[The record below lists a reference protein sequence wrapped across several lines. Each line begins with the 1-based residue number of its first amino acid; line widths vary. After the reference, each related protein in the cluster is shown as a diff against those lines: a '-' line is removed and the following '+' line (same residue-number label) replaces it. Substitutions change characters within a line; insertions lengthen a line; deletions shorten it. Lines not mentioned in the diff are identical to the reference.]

1 MKFFT
6 IITASLLLS
15 STLFAQQNNDSLRFN
30 ANISAI
36 STVGTTKDQSFWLTH
51 NRWGMFDDASANGLI
66 LLSTSYRV
74 NNEKL
79 FSIGGGIDL
88 VARASSNS
96 SAYIQQGYVEAKLG
110 FMHFEAGRKQTTYGI
125 TFSDLSSGSL
135 AISNNSIPI
144 PRIVLSVP
152 DFYDVPFTAGL
163 LEFRGHF
170 AHGWL
175 DNSRYVKDAFFH
187 DKSFHIQAG
196 GDIGI
201 KAYWGLTHIAIWGGN
216 SPVHG
221 KLPATFSDFLRV
233 MMAKEGS
240 DGSPANEVNAL
251 GFHTGV
257 FDWGV
262 KAKIGRSSL
271 HAYYQHPFTDRSGQT
286 YRNKLDGLWGLG
298 IMDPFPTRVVTEI
311 LYEFLYTMHQSGAGL
326 SDIQEGDQPDFCDQP
341 NCGYPYGGRDNYYN
355 NSMYRSGHS
364 YLGMSL
370 GSPFFMTQEQL
381 DKINPDINTYSS
393 VYFVSTRN
401 IAHHFAVKGEVA
413 SNLSYKLFASYVRYY
428 GTYTGL
434 NMGQLWGSLDPTL
447 NQEDYFF
454 NPAQKQWY
462 FMLETRWTI
471 KNIDNITF
479 SSTLAVD
486 KGQLFNN
493 ASIMLGLSWNINR

>member
-1 MKFFT
+1 MKLPT
-6 IITASLLLS
+6 TLLLCLLLS
-15 STLFAQQNNDSLRFN
+15 PSLFAQKDTLRFN

-36 STVGTTKDQSFWLTH
+36 STVGTSKDQSFWLTH
-51 NRWGMFDDASANGLI
+51 NRWGVFDDASANGLA
-66 LLSTSYRV
+66 LLSTKYSL
-74 NNEKL
+74 NNKKL

-96 SAYIQQGYVEAKLG
+96 SAYIQQGYIEAKLG
-110 FMHFEAGRKQTTYGI
+110 FIHFEAGRKQSTYGI
-125 TFSDLSSGSL
+125 TFGDLSSGSL
-135 AISNNSIPI
+135 AISNNSVPI

-152 DFYDVPFTAGL
+152 DFYDVPFTKGY

-175 DNSRYVKDAFFH
+175 DNDRYVKDAFFH

-201 KAYWGLTHIAIWGGN
+201 NVYWGLTHIAIWGGN

-221 KLPATFSDFLRV
+221 KLPASLPDFLRV
-233 MMAKEGS
+233 MLAKEGP

-257 FDWGV
+257 WDWGL
-262 KAKIGRSSL
+262 KAKIGKSSL
-271 HAYYQHPFTDRSGQT
+271 HLYYQHLFTDGSGQS
-286 YRNKLDGLWGLG
+286 YKNKLDGLWGLG
-298 IMDPFPTRVVTEI
+298 IKDFFPTRIVTEI
-311 LYEFLYTMHQSGAGL
+311 LYEFMYTMHQSGPGL
-326 SDIQEGDQPDFCDQP
+326 SDPHGTQPGFLDGP
-341 NCGYPYGGRDNYYN
+341 NNGYRYGGRDNYYN
-355 NSMYRSGHS
+355 NGMYRSGHS

-370 GSPFFMTQEQL
+370 GTPFFMTQKQL
-381 DKINPDINTYSS
+381 DKFDPNINTYSS
-393 VYFVSTRN
+393 VYFVSNRN
-401 IAHHFAVKGEVA
+401 IAHHFAVKGEVTN
-413 SNLSYKLFASYVRYY
+413 NLNYKFFASYVRYF

-434 NMGQLWGSLDPTL
+434 NMGQLWGSLDPDL

-462 FMLETRWTI
+462 FMLETSWTI
-471 KNIDNITF
+471 KNIKNITF
-479 SSTLAVD
+479 HSTLAVD

-493 ASIMLGLSWNINR
+493 AGIMVGLSWNINR